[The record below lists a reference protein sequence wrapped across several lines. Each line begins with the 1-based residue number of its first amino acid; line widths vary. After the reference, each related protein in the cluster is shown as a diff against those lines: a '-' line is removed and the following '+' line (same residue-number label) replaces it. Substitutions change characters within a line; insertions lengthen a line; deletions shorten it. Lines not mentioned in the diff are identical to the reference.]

1 MWITNYGQKIF
12 KQIKNELFM
21 SDYFHI
27 DLQIMFSE
35 VICKN
40 FVTSSTANTYKRVL

>member
-27 DLQIMFSE
+27 DLQIVFRSDLQKF
-35 VICKN
+35 CD
-40 FVTSSTANTYKRVL
+40 